1 MTSDTHKM
9 ASSRSIFLL
18 VGLLIQLCV
27 CTSPYSSYIYTP
39 SKRTILPAKVHNIN
53 GTAVNA
59 ASLTKPPGSAKISG
73 ESAITYDFGKNVA
86 GIVSFSVS
94 AVSGSENYIGISF
107 TESSLWI
114 NSEGCDATADAGLD
128 VPLWWKVSANS
139 HYTADK
145 KYQRG
150 GFRYLN
156 VYHNTSG
163 SVELT
168 GLSVYFTPIPQ
179 KAESELQDYSGYFHS
194 NNEALNRVWYA
205 GAYTNQMCTIDT
217 KAGNSLVHLGVV
229 MSNETITGA
238 TITWYNNYT
247 VANGTSVLV
256 DGAKRDRLV
265 WPGDIAISGPST
277 FVSTNDMQSIEN
289 GLNSLLILQNSSGAL
304 PYAGVPFASLG
315 LGFSFTYH
323 LYSLIDIHDYY
334 LYTGNTA
341 YLEKNWD
348 AFKLGLNYSL
358 SFIDST
364 GFQYVTK
371 PNDWLRFGMG
381 GHNIEANAILYYT
394 LGLGIKLADILNDT
408 TVTTKY
414 TKVMSGIK
422 TAANNRLW
430 DPSMNLYRDNDT
442 LPLTSLHPQDGN
454 CWAIISGLTNTTAQ
468 SVNISNALKARWG
481 PYGAPAPEAGKTVS
495 PFISGFELQAHY
507 LAGHPQYAVQLMKL
521 MWADFMLDDPRMTN
535 STFIEGY
542 STNGDLHYAPYTND
556 PRISH
561 AHGWATGPTS
571 TLTFHAAGL
580 QITGAAGSSWAIMP
594 SLGGLTEVEAG
605 YQTKL
610 GSFSVKVNGGSS
622 GAMVIDFSTP
632 KGTSGVLS
640 VPYPV
645 SGGTLTVKSGGKEV
659 TALTMA
665 AGGSGRVQLDDLPG
679 GNYTAV
685 LKVG

>member
-1 MTSDTHKM
+1 M
-9 ASSRSIFLL
+9 ASLQRICLL
-18 VGLLIQLCV
+18 AGLLIQLCT
-27 CTSPYSSYIYTP
+27 CASPFSSYIYTP
-39 SKRTILPAKVHNIN
+39 SKRTILPVRVHNIN
-53 GTAVNA
+53 GTATNA

-73 ESAITYDFGKNVA
+73 KSAITYDFGKNVA
-86 GIVSFSVS
+86 GIVSFNVS
-94 AVSGSENYIGISF
+94 TVSGAENYIGISF
-107 TESSLWI
+107 SESSLWI

-128 VPLWWKVSANS
+128 VALWWKVSANS
-139 HYTADK
+139 QYTADK
-145 KYQRG
+145 KFQRG

-168 GLSVYFTPIPQ
+168 GLSIYFTAIPQ
-179 KAESELQDYSGYFHS
+179 KSESELQEYAGYFHS
-194 NNEALNRVWYA
+194 NDDSLNRVWYA
-205 GAYTNQMCTIDT
+205 GAYTNQLCTIDS
-217 KAGNSLVHLGVV
+217 KAGDSLVHLGKVN
-229 MSNETITGA
+229 STQTITGA

-247 VANGTSVLV
+247 VANGSTVLV

-277 FVSTNDMQSIEN
+277 FVSTNDMDSIEN
-289 GLNSLLILQNSSGAL
+289 GLNSLLLLQNSSGAM
-304 PYAGVPFASLG
+304 PYAGTPFAELG

-323 LYSLIDIHDYY
+323 LYSLIDIYDYY

-341 YLEKNWD
+341 YLKKNWN
-348 AFKLGLNYSL
+348 AFKLGLDFSL

-364 GFQYVTK
+364 GLQYVTTR
-371 PNDWLRFGMG
+371 NDWLRFGMG

-394 LGLGIKLADILNDT
+394 LGLGLKLADTLKDT
-408 TVTTKY
+408 SVTSKY
-414 TKVMSGIK
+414 TKAMSGIK
-422 TAANNRLW
+422 AAANTRLW

-442 LPLTSLHPQDGN
+442 TPLTTLHPQDGN
-454 CWAIISGLTNTTAQ
+454 CWAIISGLTNSTAQ
-468 SVNISNALKARWG
+468 SAKISNALKARWG

-521 MWADFMLDDPRMTN
+521 MWVDFMLDDPRMTN

-580 QITGAAGSSWAIMP
+580 QLTGAGGSSWAITP
-594 SLGGLTEVEAG
+594 SLGGLTEIEAG

-610 GSFSVKVNGGSS
+610 GNFSVKVSGGSAGGMS
-622 GAMVIDFSTP
+622 IDFGTP
-632 KGTSGVLS
+632 KGTTGVLS
-640 VPYPV
+640 VPYPAA
-645 SGGTLTVKSGGKEV
+645 GGTLTLKGGVKKEDV
-659 TALTMA
+659 VLTMV
-665 AGGSGRVQLDDLPG
+665 AGGSGRVQVDDLPG

-685 LKVG
+685 LKVV

>member
-1 MTSDTHKM
+1 M
-9 ASSRSIFLL
+9 ASLRRLCLL
-18 VGLLIQLCV
+18 VGLFMQLCI
-27 CTSPYSSYIYTP
+27 CASPYSSYIYTP
-39 SKRTILPAKVHNIN
+39 SKRKILPAKVHNVN

-59 ASLTKPPGSAKISG
+59 ASLTKPPGSTKISG
-73 ESAITYDFGKNVA
+73 DSAITFDFGKNVA

-128 VPLWWKVSANS
+128 VALWWKVSANS

-168 GLSVYFTPIPQ
+168 DLSIYFTAIPQ
-179 KAESELQDYSGYFHS
+179 KAESELQDYTGYFHTNDDS
-194 NNEALNRVWYA
+194 LNRVWYA
-205 GAYTNQMCTIDT
+205 GAYTNQMCTIDP
-217 KAGNSLVHLGVV
+217 KAGDSLVHLGKV
-229 MSNETITGA
+229 MSNMTITGA
-238 TITWYNNYT
+238 TITWWNNYT

-277 FVSTNDMQSIEN
+277 FVSTNDMDSIKN
-289 GLNSLLILQNSSGAL
+289 GLDSLLLLQNSSGAL
-304 PYAGVPFASLG
+304 PYAGVPFEKLG

-334 LYTGNTA
+334 LYTGNKA
-341 YLEKNWD
+341 YLEKNWH

-364 GFQYVTK
+364 GLQYVTT

-394 LGLGIKLADILNDT
+394 LGLGLQLADILDDT
-408 TVTTKY
+408 SVTSKY
-414 TKVMSGIK
+414 TKARSGIK
-422 TAANNRLW
+422 SAANARLW
-430 DPSMNLYRDNDT
+430 DPEMNLYRDNDT
-442 LPLTSLHPQDGN
+442 KPLTSLHPQDGN
-454 CWAIISGLTNTTAQ
+454 CWAIISDLTNSTAQ
-468 SVNISNALKARWG
+468 AVNISDALKARWG
-481 PYGAPAPEAGKTVS
+481 PYGAPAPEAGPTVS

-507 LAGHPQYAVQLMKL
+507 LAGQPQYAVQLMKL

-580 QITGAAGSSWAIMP
+580 RITGVAGSSWAISP
-594 SLGGLTEVEAG
+594 SLGGLTEIEAG

-610 GSFSVKVNGGSS
+610 GDFSVKVSGGSNGG
-622 GAMVIDFSTP
+622 MNIDFSTP
-632 KGTSGVLS
+632 KGTTGF
-640 VPYPV
+640 V
-645 SGGTLTVKSGGKEV
+645 SAPHPAAGGTLTVKSKCGEDV
-659 TALTMA
+659 VLTLA
-665 AGGSGRVQLDDLPG
+665 AGGSGRVEVDDLPG
-679 GNYTAV
+679 GNYTVV

>member
-1 MTSDTHKM
+1 M
-9 ASSRSIFLL
+9 ALLQRICLL
-18 VGLLIQLCV
+18 VGLLVQLCA
-27 CTSPYSSYIYTP
+27 CASQYSSYIYTP

-53 GTAVNA
+53 GTATNA

-73 ESAITYDFGKNVA
+73 VSAITYDFGKNVA
-86 GIVSFSVS
+86 GIVSFNVS
-94 AVSGSENYIGISF
+94 AVSGAENYIGISF
-107 TESSLWI
+107 SESSLWI

-128 VPLWWKVSANS
+128 VALWWKVSANS
-139 HYTADK
+139 QYAAEK
-145 KYQRG
+145 KFQRG

-168 GLSVYFTPIPQ
+168 GLSIYFTAIPQ
-179 KAESELQDYSGYFHS
+179 KTESELQDYTGYFHS
-194 NNEALNRVWYA
+194 NDESLNRVWYA
-205 GAYTNQMCTIDT
+205 GAYTNQMCTIDS
-217 KAGNSLVHLGVV
+217 KAGDSLVHLGKVN
-229 MSNETITGA
+229 STETITGA
-238 TITWYNNYT
+238 TITWWNNYT

-277 FVSTNDMQSIEN
+277 FVSTNDMDSIEN
-289 GLNSLLILQNSSGAL
+289 GLNSLLLLQNSSGAL
-304 PYAGVPFASLG
+304 PYAGVPFAKLG

-341 YLEKNWD
+341 YLEKNWQ
-348 AFKLGLNYSL
+348 AFKLGLNFSL

-364 GFQYVTK
+364 GLQHVTT

-394 LGLGIKLADILNDT
+394 LGLGLKLAGILKDT
-408 TVTTKY
+408 SVTSSY
-414 TKVMSGIK
+414 TKAMSGIK
-422 TAANNRLW
+422 TAANDRLW
-430 DPSMNLYRDNDT
+430 DASMNLYRDNDT
-442 LPLTSLHPQDGN
+442 TPLTSLHPQDGN
-454 CWAIISGLTNTTAQ
+454 CWAIISGLTDSMAQ
-468 SVNISNALKARWG
+468 SVNISEALKARWG
-481 PYGAPAPEAGKTVS
+481 PYGAPAPEAGKTIS

-507 LAGHPQYAVQLMKL
+507 LAGQPQYAVQLMKL

-580 QITGAAGSSWAIMP
+580 QITGAAGSSWAVMP
-594 SLGGLTEVEAG
+594 SLGGLTEIEAG

-610 GSFSVKVNGGSS
+610 GDFSVKVSAGSAGGMS
-622 GAMVIDFSTP
+622 IQFSTP
-632 KGTSGVLS
+632 KGTTGVLS
-640 VPYPV
+640 VPYPAA
-645 SGGTLTVKSGGKEV
+645 GGTLTVKNSSGKTGDV
-659 TALTMA
+659 VLTMA
-665 AGGSGRVQLDDLPG
+665 AGGSGRVQVDDLPG
-679 GNYTAV
+679 GNYSAV
-685 LKVG
+685 LTVT